1 MIDSDTKFC
10 RVEPETDASDGKVP
24 TNVTTWEWLFE
35 SEEFVP
41 FRKSSGGTIGAY
53 HNAVTKERLDFA
65 QVKAKATTLST
76 VLVEKYGLQAGQTVS
91 IFSTNT
97 VWYAVALWATIRVG
111 GLAQKYTDGMRER

>member
-1 MIDSDTKFC
+1 MNVTQRQISAEVDQ
-10 RVEPETDASDGKVP
+10 TDASGVVVP
-24 TNVTTWEWLFE
+24 DNVTTWEWLFE
-35 SEEFVP
+35 SDEFVP
-41 FRKSSGGTIGAY
+41 FRSSSSAVFGAY
-53 HNAVTKERLDFA
+53 NNAVTKERLDFA

-111 GLAQKYTDGMRER
+111 E

>member
-1 MIDSDTKFC
+1 MSDRDSDTSFC
-10 RVEPETDASDGKVP
+10 QGGTRFTDASSVIVP

-35 SEEFVP
+35 SEEYVP
-41 FRKSSGGTIGAY
+41 FSYASSPVLGAY
-53 HNAVTKERLDFA
+53 NNAVTKERLDFA

-76 VLVEKYGLQAGQTVS
+76 VLVEHYGLGAGQTVS

-111 GLAQKYTDGMRER
+111 G